1 MKTLEKKLSDDTQI
15 KGSIKGSE
23 WAKNIDVKSSW
34 IVILSHLL
42 RLSGE
47 PYPCFDDLIQGIR
60 EGFKNID
67 KVERELINHLT
78 DELYWLD
85 KVEDSESYQVFSD
98 NLQECLDIDKELGFT
113 GLQLEQEHA
122 KKRSAA
128 EAVSH
133 KVG

>member
-23 WAKNIDVKSSW
+23 WAKNIDDKSRW
-34 IVILSHLL
+34 IVILCHLL

-67 KVERELINHLT
+67 KVERELINHFI
-78 DELYWLD
+78 
-85 KVEDSESYQVFSD
+85 S
-98 NLQECLDIDKELGFT
+98 G
-113 GLQLEQEHA
+113 
-122 KKRSAA
+122 
-128 EAVSH
+128 
-133 KVG
+133 

>member
-23 WAKNIDVKSSW
+23 WAKNIDDKSRW
-34 IVILSHLL
+34 IVILCHLL

-78 DELYWLD
+78 DEWYWLD
-85 KVEDSESYQVFSD
+85 KVEDSESYQAFSD
-98 NLQECLDIDKELGFT
+98 NLQEDLDLDKELGFT
-113 GLQLEQEHA
+113 GLQLQQEHA
-122 KKRSAA
+122 KKLSEA

>member
-15 KGSIKGSE
+15 KGSE
-23 WAKNIDVKSSW
+23 WAKNIDDKSRW
-34 IVILSHLL
+34 IVILCHLL

-78 DELYWLD
+78 DEWYWLD

-98 NLQECLDIDKELGFT
+98 NLQEDLDLDKELGFT

>member
-1 MKTLEKKLSDDTQI
+1 MKTLQKKMSDDTQ
-15 KGSIKGSE
+15 IKGSE
-23 WAKNIDVKSSW
+23 WAKNIDDKSRW
-34 IVILSHLL
+34 IVILCHLL

-67 KVERELINHLT
+67 KVERELIDQLT
-78 DELYWLD
+78 DEWCWLD

-98 NLQECLDIDKELGFT
+98 NLQECLDIVKELGFT

>member
-23 WAKNIDVKSSW
+23 WAKNIDDKSRW
-34 IVILSHLL
+34 IVILCHLL

-60 EGFKNID
+60 EGFKHID

-78 DELYWLD
+78 DEWYWLD